1 LEKKVFHRKR
11 RLRFCGL
18 FSVETG
24 GIKRVIHLLRKRHL
38 ADRPKLKNP
47 VLKFSRDP
55 LGPTLELSTEPSLL
69 ARTGQREATSRVR
82 SGRAQLPCLT
92 LMMTSRLFLTR
103 KWKGRRLTYSCSDLV
118 KSRGVERVAH
128 FARSPVVKFKTL
140 SFLLLLLLAGCD
152 SCRWGFS
159 RGRWGRGRCCWR
171 ALSNFEVFG
180 EKKRVGGRLKMAQVW
195 GLTSRSSSR
204 QRVQKTDGK
213 EGHRFAFRVAGT
225 TPLLLSE
232 VIHRPG
238 RLPGLRPPPPLQPRT
253 WARARAA

>member
-1 LEKKVFHRKR
+1 VTAVA
-11 RLRFCGL
+11 GA
-18 FSVETG
+18 SVEAG
-24 GIKRVIHLLRKRHL
+24 
-38 ADRPKLKNP
+38 
-47 VLKFSRDP
+47 
-55 LGPTLELSTEPSLL
+55 
-69 ARTGQREATSRVR
+69 
-82 SGRAQLPCLT
+82 
-92 LMMTSRLFLTR
+92 
-103 KWKGRRLTYSCSDLV
+103 
-118 KSRGVERVAH
+118 GVEEG
-128 FARSPVVKFKTL
+128 VV
-140 SFLLLLLLAGCD
+140 GEH
-152 SCRWGFS
+152 CRILKCS
-159 RGRWGRGRCCWR
+159 
-171 ALSNFEVFG
+171 G